1 MIALHMF
8 AKNGEEMKLEET
20 EEFKKLVESARR
32 DILAQMAMRETLKDV
47 VVSEE
52 EIEAYYEAN
61 KQHFTKGDTVSAKH
75 ILT

>member
-1 MIALHMF
+1 MF

-52 EIEAYYEAN
+52 EIE
-61 KQHFTKGDTVSAKH
+61 
-75 ILT
+75 LTMRRTNNTSQKETLSVPNIF